1 MTKPY
6 SMDLR
11 ERVVSAVDAEGMS
24 RHEAAAR
31 FGIAVSSA
39 IRWMAR
45 YRKTGNVA
53 PSKIGGYKPK
63 TLRGE
68 HASWL
73 VARCQESDFTISQ
86 LVEELLSL
94 RGLKVDRRSVWEFL
108 HAEGLSHIGL
118 CRLTGARSLDVC
130 ACLHCGC
137 ASATHLSLRLLF
149 IYVPAPDHIAPLL
162 VPHRA
167 AARWE
172 RSFRPLETMT
182 FIAALRRHGSPRRAS
197 SMVPSMARSSWPG
210 CASSFRR
217 LNRARSSS
225 WHLGSHRG
233 KAVRG
238 AIRSPEPSSCSCPIL
253 PRPHPSSRSLQI
265 SNTCSG
271 RRRLALM
278 TPCSPPFALFSKATL
293 RNNAPTILQIA
304 HMTQTNLN
312 PLLALISHKI
322 NIASIR
328 LKFFYQT
335 DFPHAA
341 DHAYAHR
348 V

>member
-86 LVEELLSL
+86 LVEELQSL

-108 HAEGLSHIGL
+108 HAEGLSHKKTAAAQEQDRKDVKRRREQWRKHQGRIDPK
-118 CRLTGARSLDVC
+118 RLV
-130 ACLHCGC
+130 
-137 ASATHLSLRLLF
+137 F
-149 IYVPAPDHIAPLL
+149 IDETWTKTNMAPLRGWGPRGSR
-162 VPHRA
+162 VKGSAPFG
-167 AARWE
+167 RWK
-172 RSFRPLETMT
+172 TMT
-182 FIAALRRHGSPRRAS
+182 FIAALRRDGIAAPCLFDGPINGEVFLAWVRQVL
-197 SMVPSMARSSWPG
+197 VPTLKPG
-210 CASSFRR
+210 EIVIMD
-217 LNRARSSS
+217 N
-225 WHLGSHRG
+225 LGSHRG

-238 AIRSPEPSSCSCPIL
+238 AIRAAGAKLLFLPKYSPD
-253 PRPHPSSRSLQI
+253 
-265 SNTCSG
+265 
-271 RRRLALM
+271 
-278 TPCSPPFALFSKATL
+278 
-293 RNNAPTILQIA
+293 
-304 HMTQTNLN
+304 LN
-312 PLLALISHKI
+312 PIEQVFAKLKHLLRKAQARSYDAVLAAIGAL
-322 NIASIR
+322 
-328 LKFFYQT
+328 LKS
-335 DFPHAA
+335 
-341 DHAYAHR
+341 YAPQECANYLANSGYGAG
-348 V
+348 